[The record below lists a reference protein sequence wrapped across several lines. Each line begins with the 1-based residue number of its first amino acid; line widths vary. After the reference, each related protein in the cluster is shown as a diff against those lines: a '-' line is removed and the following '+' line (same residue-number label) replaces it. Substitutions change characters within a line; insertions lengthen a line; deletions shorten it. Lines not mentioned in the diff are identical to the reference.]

1 MKKLYPILAKLFG
14 EPEYIRAI
22 RSNHDAEMISLR
34 LELASARLDANHFK
48 DLSDQMLAR
57 NTQLSKQ
64 MEEGGKLIQ
73 AVQKLERMGFIVNP
87 DFK

>member
-1 MKKLYPILAKLFG
+1 MKKLYLILAKLFG

-48 DLSDQMLAR
+48 ALSDQMLAR
-57 NTQLSKQ
+57 NTQLCKQ

-73 AVQKLERMGFIVNP
+73 AMQKLERMGFIVNP